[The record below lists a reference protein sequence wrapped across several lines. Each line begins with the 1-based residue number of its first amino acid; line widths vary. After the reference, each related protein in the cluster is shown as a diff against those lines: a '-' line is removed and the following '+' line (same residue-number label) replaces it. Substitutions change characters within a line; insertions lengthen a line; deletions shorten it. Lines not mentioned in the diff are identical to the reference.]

1 MIFIVL
7 LFGELTGL
15 WSIALGILLLPL
27 YLIAFL
33 VLVAP
38 LLAVGHDLWDN
49 TNHHKRGDD

>member
-33 VLVAP
+33 VLVAS
-38 LLAVGHDLWDN
+38 LLAVWHDLWDN